1 MTRHFIFLLIVFC
14 YNSLFSQQTTV
25 TDHKGTKQKV
35 TSNTVSVTTLAPTDP
50 VEGDLWFDTTSR
62 ITKVWRM
69 GVPNGEWIP
78 IQNSRLVIDAD
89 GDTHVKVEATSDE
102 DQIRLYTNGSER
114 MIITPG
120 GNIGV
125 GTAAPSQTLTVSG
138 TAQIKGILFDSSGN
152 IGTPGQFLSATP
164 TGTLWRAGGESS
176 TDSQTL
182 AFDTITAT
190 STKSTITLGNS
201 QSLSLVASGTLSF
214 SNSDST
220 TLLLTDQVSI
230 TPWKSSTTGTLYTV
244 DALVGHEGA
253 LYKNLSGTNSTVS
266 PAFDIAN
273 WLRIS
278 ELTIDSLQATDTTA
292 SLSANQ
298 GRILNQLILA
308 LNTVPETQRT
318 TAYLA
323 ASHTND
329 IILPANGISLPLNTN
344 LESYGITHDTT
355 SGNSDEIIFQSN
367 AIYTLI
373 VQCNASIDGGNRGDR
388 FINAWLERDQGSGF
402 SEITGTYSRIVLNNT
417 NRNNE
422 SDRKNGAIE
431 IAYVGFFAKN
441 DKIRIKAIGEGN
453 STILK
458 AGIGQATYPA
468 VKILVFANSTG
479 LNIQNEV
486 NDIVDA
492 ATPPPT
498 SLENDT
504 YILTN
509 VNALHPSWGTP
520 VNLEENDVVLFNGTD
535 WVVSLDVSTQT
546 NKGEYQIYNLADDQI
561 YYYNA
566 TTWVGFGMSTP
577 LTYNSKRMI
586 IDPNGN
592 VGIGVSSPTNVLH
605 ISGQGRSE
613 SSNWTITSDKRLKE
627 KIKNYTLGLEEI
639 LKIQPVTFQYN
650 SLSENVTEKKQVG
663 IIAQEI
669 EKIIPQTVSLLDDSK
684 GPTGIKDLR
693 LFNASELIYTL
704 INSVKSLNSKIE
716 RLETQNQQLQK
727 KIDQFI
733 LHSQ

>member
-1 MTRHFIFLLIVFC
+1 MKR
-14 YNSLFSQQTTV
+14 
-25 TDHKGTKQKV
+25 K
-35 TSNTVSVTTLAPTDP
+35 
-50 VEGDLWFDTTSR
+50 
-62 ITKVWRM
+62 
-69 GVPNGEWIP
+69 
-78 IQNSRLVIDAD
+78 
-89 GDTHVKVEATSDE
+89 
-102 DQIRLYTNGSER
+102 
-114 MIITPG
+114 
-120 GNIGV
+120 
-125 GTAAPSQTLTVSG
+125 
-138 TAQIKGILFDSSGN
+138 
-152 IGTPGQFLSATP
+152 
-164 TGTLWRAGGESS
+164 AGGESS

-182 AFDTITAT
+182 AFDTTTAT
-190 STKSTITLGNS
+190 STKSTITLENS

-230 TPWKSSTTGTLYTV
+230 TPWKSSATGTLYTV
-244 DALVGHEGA
+244 DALVSHEGA
-253 LYKNLSGTNSTVS
+253 LYKNLSGANSTVS
-266 PAFDIAN
+266 PDFDISN

-308 LNTVPETQRT
+308 LNKVPETQRT

-323 ASHTND
+323 ASHTDD
-329 IILPANGISLPLNTN
+329 ITLLANGRSLPLNTN

-367 AIYTLI
+367 AIYTLL
-373 VQCNASIDGGNRGDR
+373 VQCNAVVERGKQGNV
-388 FINAWLERDQGSGF
+388 FINAWLEKDQGSGF
-402 SEITGTYSRIVLNNT
+402 SEITGSYSRIVLYNNT
-417 NRNNE
+417 GNDN
-422 SDRKNGAIE
+422 DRKNGVIE

-441 DKIRIKAIGEGN
+441 DKIRIRARGEGEF
-453 STILK
+453 TKLK
-458 AGIGQATYPA
+458 TGTGRATYPA

-498 SLENDT
+498 SLENDI

-509 VNALHPSWGTP
+509 INALHPSWGSP
-520 VNLEENDVVLFNGTD
+520 ANLEENDAVLFNGTD

-577 LTYNSKRMI
+577 FTYNSKRMI
-586 IDPNGN
+586 IDPKGN

-650 SLSENVTEKKQVG
+650 SLSENDTEKKQVG

-727 KIDQFI
+727 KLDQFI